1 MIQTAAGA
9 PIAFPLLSP
18 YAVELNLLRGRGPRG
33 VLKWG
38 ALAANVTGGGRVGG
52 NIAGHGTPW
61 DYDRRVPILF
71 WKPSTPAQERF
82 LPIRSIDIAPT
93 LATVIGIQPPSVSG
107 RALPLWY

>member
-61 DYDRRVPILF
+61 DYDRRVPIVF
-71 WKPSTPAQERF
+71 WKPQGTGQERF
-82 LPIRSIDIAPT
+82 LPIRTVDIAPT
-93 LATVIGIQPPSVSG
+93 LAAVVDIASPVVEGH
-107 RALPLWY
+107 ALPLWD